1 MTHRLLVAG
10 GAGFIGS
17 HIVDAALAAGW
28 AVEVVDDLSTGK
40 RQNVPAGVTLHQLDV
55 RGPEARRLVAEGGF
69 DRLCIQAAQ
78 VDVRVS
84 VRDPHRDLD
93 INILGLTNLLEGV
106 AAGGIRRVVWA
117 SSGGVLYGEADRIPS
132 PESSPKRPVSPYG
145 VSKLAGEHI
154 LRVLGALRGFEVA
167 ALRYANVYGPRQ
179 DPHGEAGVCSIFAGR
194 LLRGEPLTV
203 FGTGRQTR
211 DYVFVTDVA
220 HANLLALTVPLPAP
234 DGDPDTMAFN
244 IGTGVETSV
253 LALAELM
260 GAAAGADPKVTLAP
274 ARAGELDRSALDAAK
289 ARAGLGWTPAV
300 TLPQGAAAL
309 LDWMRR
315 SPS

>member
-28 AVEVVDDLSTGK
+28 AVEVMDDLSTGK
-40 RQNVPAGVTLHQLDV
+40 RENLPSGVTLHQLDV
-55 RGPEARRLVAEGGF
+55 RSSAARALVAAGGF
-69 DRLCIQAAQ
+69 DLLSIQAAQ
-78 VDVRVS
+78 VDVRIS

-106 AAGGIRRVVWA
+106 TAGGIRRVVWA
-117 SSGGVLYGEADRIPS
+117 SSGGVLYGEADRLPS

-179 DPHGEAGVCSIFAGR
+179 DPHGEAGVCSIFGGR
-194 LLRGEPLTV
+194 LLRGEGLTV
-203 FGTGRQTR
+203 FGTGKQTR

-220 HANLLALTVPLPAP
+220 RANLQALTVPLPVP
-234 DGDPDTMAFN
+234 DGDPDTIAFN
-244 IGTGVETSV
+244 IGTGIETSV

-260 GAAAGADPKVTLAP
+260 GKAAGAAPRTTLAP

-289 ARAGLGWTPAV
+289 AKARLGWTPAV
-300 TLPQGAAAL
+300 TLPEGAATL

>member
-17 HIVDAALAAGW
+17 HIVDAALAQGW
-28 AVEVVDDLSTGK
+28 AVEVVDDLSSGK
-40 RQNVPAGVTLHQLDV
+40 RGNLPAGVKLHQLDV
-55 RGPEARRLVAEGGF
+55 RGAEARRLVAEGGF
-69 DRLCIQAAQ
+69 DLLCIQAAQ

-84 VRDPHRDLD
+84 VRDPHGDLD

-132 PESSPKRPVSPYG
+132 PEATPKRPVSPYG

-179 DPHGEAGVCSIFAGR
+179 DPHGEAGVCSIFGGR

-220 HANLLALTVPLPAP
+220 RANLQALTVPLPAP
-234 DGDPDTMAFN
+234 DGDPDTIAFN
-244 IGTGVETSV
+244 IGTGIETSV

-260 GAAAGADPKVTLAP
+260 GKAAAIAPVTTLAP

-289 ARAGLGWTPAV
+289 AKARLGWTPAV
-300 TLPQGAAAL
+300 TLPEGAAAL

-315 SPS
+315 SSS

>member
-40 RQNVPAGVTLHQLDV
+40 RENLPAGVKLHRLDV

-69 DRLCIQAAQ
+69 DLLNIQAAQ

-117 SSGGVLYGEADRIPS
+117 SSGGVLYGDADTIPS
-132 PESSPKRPVSPYG
+132 PEATAKRPVSPYG

-154 LRVLGALRGFEVA
+154 LRVMGALRGFEVA

-179 DPHGEAGVCSIFAGR
+179 DPHGEAGVCAIFGGR
-194 LLRGEPLTV
+194 LLGGEGLTV
-203 FGTGRQTR
+203 FGTGAQTR

-220 HANLLALTVPLPAP
+220 RANLRALTVPLPAP
-234 DGDPDTMAFN
+234 DGDPDTIAFN
-244 IGTGVETSV
+244 IGTGVETTV

-260 GAAAGADPKVTLAP
+260 GKAAGVAPQVTLAP
-274 ARAGELDRSALDAAK
+274 ARAGELDRSCLDAAK
-289 ARAGLGWTPAV
+289 AKARLGWTPAV
-300 TLPQGAAAL
+300 TLPEGAAAL
-309 LDWMRR
+309 FEWMRKE
-315 SPS
+315 PS